1 MIEEVF
7 DKIWK
12 YLTTDNK
19 VLKLFTEMGEAV
31 FDLSQNFLEGLR
43 KDSRAIFRKK
53 LPKCGN

>member
-31 FDLSQNFLEGLR
+31 FDLSQNFLEGFAEGFQ
-43 KDSRAIFRKK
+43 SNF
-53 LPKCGN
+53 